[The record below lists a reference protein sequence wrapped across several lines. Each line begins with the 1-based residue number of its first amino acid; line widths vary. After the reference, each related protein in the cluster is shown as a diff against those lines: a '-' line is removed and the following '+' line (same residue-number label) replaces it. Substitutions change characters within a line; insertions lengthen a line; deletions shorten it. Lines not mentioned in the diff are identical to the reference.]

1 MVPTTPGRP
10 LGSTEIK
17 QELPSGSS
25 ETKRERSADS
35 MEAKQHNMRR
45 RLGER

>member
-1 MVPTTPGRP
+1 

-25 ETKRERSADS
+25 ETKRERSPDS